1 MPLLLHDSEPSTH
14 ENMADA
20 ANANVGSDASI
31 AITSTTVTPRPVYPV
46 FDFAEYSTLSCPITV
61 HYCTDLYAF
70 AAAVEC
76 LRGEKYLGVDIE
88 HEPIGGRSRKKNEA
102 KQVSEAARQ
111 LKAESNLIARKTYND
126 FLAAN
131 PDCGAEFVKTRG
143 GLATGFRMP
152 DKTYYRFTRN
162 AKTKVSV
169 LQISSASDIVVA
181 HISAFPCKN
190 EVFDKTEFIPPAL
203 QDMFEDPTVIKMGV
217 KISGAKN
224 DMHNCARYLDLWS
237 YGLLELYDLDALVRT
252 KADGETDDIGL
263 NRLCEIYLGR
273 TLSGKG
279 AGNITTSEWH
289 LPQDLSDEQLD
300 YAANDAFVAVKIF
313 EAMMQ
318 KFDSMDPS
326 PPFPS
331 LLKQDEFDYEASQA
345 ELIAKCESKN
355 TPAARRKLRRLG
367 ALEDPSPPPA
377 VPEGM
382 SASNF
387 KNMKK
392 LDAMT
397 PTQRRLAEQLKKL
410 RDDILE
416 EEWEDPDPTLNYTV
430 LHDNLINRLA
440 TTYPRP
446 KTQTEMLG
454 HLPSRPRRVLYE
466 EDYAPRFFK
475 VIVEHVAEFPEDA
488 VAAVGVGAYQ
498 AIDAGGE
505 VQVVS
510 ETDGRILPPEDK
522 GTLVMVD
529 VQECLEGLLEE

>member
-1 MPLLLHDSEPSTH
+1 MPLLLHDSEPFTP
-14 ENMADA
+14 ENMANT
-20 ANANVGSDASI
+20 ANANVVSDPSI
-31 AITSTTVTPRPVYPV
+31 TITSTTVSPRPVYPV
-46 FDFAEYSTLSCPITV
+46 FDFAEYSTLSCPINV

-76 LRGEKYLGVDIE
+76 LKGKKYLGVDVE
-88 HEPIGGRSRKKNEA
+88 HEPIGGGSRKKNEA
-102 KQVSEAARQ
+102 KQVSEAAIQ
-111 LKAESNLIARKTYND
+111 LKVESNLIARKTYND

-131 PDCGAEFVKTRG
+131 PDSGAEFIKTRG

-181 HISAFPCKN
+181 HISAFPYKN

-203 QDMFEDPTVIKMGV
+203 QGMFEDPTVIKMGV

-237 YGLLELYDLDALVRT
+237 DGLLELYDLDALVRT

-313 EAMMQ
+313 EAMMRRY
-318 KFDSMDPS
+318 DNMDPM
-326 PPFPS
+326 PDFPS
-331 LLKQDEFDYEASQA
+331 LRKQDEFDYEQSQA
-345 ELIAKCESKN
+345 ELIAKCEAKN
-355 TPAARRKLRRLG
+355 TPAARRKLRALG
-367 ALEDPSPPPA
+367 ALMDASPAAP

-382 SASNF
+382 TASSF

-397 PTQRRLAEQLKKL
+397 SAQRCLAERLTKL

-416 EEWEDPDPTLNYTV
+416 EEWEDPDSTLNYTV

-446 KTQTEMLG
+446 KTQAEMVG

-466 EDYAPRFFK
+466 EGYAPRFFK

-488 VAAVGVGAYQ
+488 AAAVEVASDQ

-510 ETDGRILPPEDK
+510 ETDDNVLPPEDK

-529 VQECLEGLLEE
+529 VQECLEDLLAE